1 MSRQPGFSARRH
13 AFIVLCSL
21 CAWDGVAAEAH
32 AQNEAPSDSTLPGV
46 VVSATRLPTP
56 ASEVASSV
64 TVITADEIAQKQ
76 TPTLPDILADVP
88 GLNVVQTGGPGGVA
102 NVYIRGSNTNQV
114 KVLIDGIDV
123 SDPSSVDGSFDFA
136 HVLTSD
142 IERIEVLRGPQS
154 GLYGGDAIGG
164 VINIITKS
172 GSGPLK
178 LTSSVEGGSFDTLN
192 ETAGASGS
200 QGRLSYV
207 FNFAH
212 FDTGATPVTPPN
224 LVPPGIPYN
233 DDSYENET
241 GTTKL
246 GLKVTDNFDLGF
258 VARYVDYTLRT
269 QNTVPEPLPD
279 DTGSRQLFT
288 RTTAHLVSF
297 DGLLDETFGVGYTDY
312 HNTFLDP
319 NFGSA
324 EALPPNPDYFSG
336 DRLKFDWQG
345 NIRVAVGEVVTLGA
359 EHELDRVAANAAAPP
374 ALAAQYANDAGYA
387 QLQSSFGAQFFNTV
401 SARYDDNSQF
411 GGRATYR
418 EAPAYL
424 ITATGTKLK
433 GSVGTGYNPP
443 SLTEL
448 FENFPGFDFFAN
460 PKLLPETSFGFDL
473 GFEQALLAKRMTF
486 GATYFHNDI
495 KNLIDINSTGT
506 SYANIGEATTYGVE
520 SFVSYKPWDPL
531 TLRADYTYTMAT
543 DDIQH
548 TELLRRPK
556 NKASLDAGWQATAN
570 LSFSATVLYV
580 GPWVDVYR
588 DGTPGASGA
597 GHTLVNLAGS
607 YDLGHGVTTFARID
621 NMLDRHYQEP
631 VGFDRP
637 GFGIFAGVR
646 VAFDTGLGGR

>member
-1 MSRQPGFSARRH
+1 MSRSFLSLARRRALAILCGFC
-13 AFIVLCSL
+13 AFAS
-21 CAWDGVAAEAH
+21 ESY
-32 AQNEAPSDSTLPGV
+32 AQEVSPDANAGTEV
-46 VVSATRLPTP
+46 VVTATRLPTP
-56 ASEVASSV
+56 ANEVASSV

-88 GLNVVQTGGPGGVA
+88 GLNIVQTGGPGGVS
-102 NVYIRGSNTNQV
+102 NVYIRGTDANQV
-114 KVLIDGIDV
+114 KVLIDGIDA

-136 HVLTSD
+136 HVLLSD
-142 IERIEVLRGPQS
+142 VERIEVLRGPQS

-178 LTSSVEGGSFDTLN
+178 LTGSIDGGSFDTFN
-192 ETAGASGS
+192 QTVGASGS
-200 QGRLSYV
+200 QGPLSYV

-233 DDSYENET
+233 DDSYENLT

-258 VARYVDYTLRT
+258 VARYVDYTLQT
-269 QNTVPEPLPD
+269 QNTIPEPLPD
-279 DTGSRQLFT
+279 DTMSRQLFT
-288 RTTAHLVSF
+288 RTFAHLASF
-297 DGLLDETFGVGYTDY
+297 DGLLDQTFGIGYTDY
-312 HNTFLDP
+312 HNRFLDP
-319 NFGSA
+319 NFDSA
-324 EALPPNPDYFSG
+324 EALPPNPNYFSG

-345 NIRVAVGEVVTLGA
+345 NITVAVGQIVTLGA
-359 EHELDRVAANAAAPP
+359 EHELDRVAANTAAPP

-387 QLQSSFGAQFFNTV
+387 QLQSSFAEQLFNTV
-401 SARYDDNSQF
+401 SVRYDDNSQF
-411 GGRATYR
+411 GGKPTFR
-418 EAPAYL
+418 EAPTYL
-424 ITATGTKLK
+424 IIATGTKFK

-448 FENFPGFDFFAN
+448 YENFPGFDFFAN
-460 PKLLPETSFGFDL
+460 PNLKPETSIGYDL
-473 GFEQALLAKRMTF
+473 GFEQALLAKRMSF

-495 KNLIDINSTGT
+495 RDLIDINSTGT
-506 SYANIGEATTYGVE
+506 SYTNIGEATTYGVE

-531 TLRADYTYTMAT
+531 TLRADYTYTVAR
-543 DDIQH
+543 DDILD

-556 NKASLDAGWQATAN
+556 NKASLNAGWQATPK
-570 LSFSATVLYV
+570 LLLSATVLYV
-580 GPWVDVYR
+580 GSWVDVNR
-588 DGTPGASGA
+588 AGTAPASDDGYTV
-597 GHTLVNLAGS
+597 VNVAGS

-621 NMLDRHYQEP
+621 NLLDRHYQEP
-631 VGFDRP
+631 VGFQRP

>member
-1 MSRQPGFSARRH
+1 MSDQSASSARRPGL
-13 AFIVLCSL
+13 AALCSL
-21 CAWDGVAAEAH
+21 CACCGAAVQAH
-32 AQNEAPSDSTLPGV
+32 AQNEPPSYDTLPSV
-46 VVSATRLPTP
+46 VVTATRLPTP
-56 ASEVASSV
+56 AADVASSI
-64 TVITADEIAQKQ
+64 TVITADEIARKQ
-76 TPTLPDILADVP
+76 TPTLPDILAEVP
-88 GLNVVQTGGPGGVA
+88 GLNVVQTGGPGGLA
-102 NVYIRGSNTNQV
+102 NVYIRGSNANQI

-123 SDPSSVDGSFDFA
+123 SDPSSSDGSFDFA

-178 LTSSVEGGSFDTLN
+178 LTGSVEGGSFDTLN
-192 ETAGASGS
+192 QTVGASGS
-200 QGRLSYV
+200 EGRLSYV

-212 FDTGATPVTPPN
+212 FDTGVTPVTPPN
-224 LVPPGIPYN
+224 LVPLGIPYN
-233 DDSYENET
+233 DDSYENVT

-246 GLKVTDNFDLGF
+246 GLKVIDNFDLGF
-258 VARYVDYTLRT
+258 VARYVDYTLQT
-269 QNTVPEPLPD
+269 QATVPEPLPD
-279 DTGSRQLFT
+279 AATSRQLFT
-288 RTTAHLVSF
+288 RATAHLVSF
-297 DGLLDETFGVGYTDY
+297 DGILDQAFGVGYTDY
-312 HNTFLDP
+312 HSIYLDP
-319 NFGSA
+319 NFTSA
-324 EALPPNPDYFSG
+324 EAVPPNPYYFSG

-345 NIRVAVGEVVTLGA
+345 NIRIAIGQIVTLGA
-359 EHELDRVAANAAAPP
+359 EHELDRTAANTAAPP

-387 QLQSSFGAQFFNTV
+387 QLQSSFGEHLFNTV
-401 SARYDDNSQF
+401 SVRYDDNSQF
-411 GGRATYR
+411 GGKATYR

-443 SLTEL
+443 SLVEL
-448 FENFPGFDFFAN
+448 YENFPGFDFFAN
-460 PKLLPETSFGFDL
+460 PNLRPETSFGYDL
-473 GFEQALLAKRMTF
+473 GFEQALLAKRMAF

-543 DDIQH
+543 DDVLQ

-556 NKASLDAGWQATAN
+556 NKASLDIGWQAAPD

-597 GHTLVNLAGS
+597 GYTLVNVAES
-607 YDLGHGVTTFARID
+607 YDLGQGVTTFARI
-621 NMLDRHYQEP
+621 NNLLDRHYQDP

-646 VAFDTGLGGR
+646 VAFDTGIGGR